1 MSDMGNPTTYER
13 PWLRLVKKHPTL
25 APTAVYVYL
34 TIVGMFDAYRHF
46 QPFGINV
53 FEFAE
58 LNDFILA
65 AFRTPASIGLAACVG
80 LYIILNALPFRKW
93 VYDKTWGK
101 HHKKYLEDSLFS
113 QRSQSVFDT
122 VLLLIVFSTPFF
134 AGSLTNLLFPDS
146 SPKSVTVVYRGVNG
160 QVGEDWSR
168 DVDLIGTTEKF
179 IFFSDDEKCFLIVPT
194 SNVLAIRQR
203 PTTPNTE
210 SQPKQGGEGEGSSER
225 EACHAMVDNPAS
237 TEREH

>member
-1 MSDMGNPTTYER
+1 MSDMGNATTYER

-46 QPFGINV
+46 QPYGINV

-65 AFRTPASIGLAACVG
+65 AFRTPASIVLVASVG
-80 LYIILNALPFRKW
+80 LYIILNVLPYRKAYDITSRW
-93 VYDKTWGK
+93 VRREHLKN
-101 HHKKYLEDSLFS
+101 SLFS
-113 QRSQSVFDT
+113 QRSRSVFDT

-134 AGSLTNLLFPDS
+134 AGSLTNLLFSDC

-160 QVGEDWSR
+160 HVGEDWSR

-194 SNVLAIRQR
+194 SNVLAIQQR
-203 PTTPNTE
+203 PTTPNRE
-210 SQPKQGGEGEGSSER
+210 CQPKQGGEGEGSSER